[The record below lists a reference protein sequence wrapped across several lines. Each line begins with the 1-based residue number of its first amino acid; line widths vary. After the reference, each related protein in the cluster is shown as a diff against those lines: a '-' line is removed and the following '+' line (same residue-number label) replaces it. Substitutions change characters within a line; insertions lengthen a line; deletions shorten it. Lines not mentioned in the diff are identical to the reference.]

1 MTQVKL
7 LKDTDPRFRFLGL
20 RVFMFTLA
28 VLGVLLA
35 LAIGVAVK
43 QGLFVSKTRLH
54 FIAEHGAGFA
64 PGMQVR
70 FSGFRIGVVD
80 RVSLTEQ
87 AKVEVDMLIESQ
99 YLKWIKPDST
109 AQMLQSGLMG
119 DYYLE
124 MVGGSPNLPPI
135 QEGGRVNFAPAQ
147 SLADIAYDLKNRT
160 IPIIDSV
167 QTLLDYANDPQGD
180 VHQTVANV
188 HQLAAELRE
197 TRAHV
202 DQLLVRMDG
211 LADKEVRTVLNHA
224 GQVLGRADGVVLDVQ
239 TRLPLILDHTVS
251 SMASLE
257 ATARE
262 ASAIAASVHGV
273 VDEAAPRL
281 PGLLRNTDDLVRDSR
296 DTLQGLKQSWPLN
309 KMIAPVPLDPPIPD
323 SRR

>member
-1 MTQVKL
+1 MMPVKL

-28 VLGVLLA
+28 VLGILFA
-35 LAIGVAVK
+35 LAVGVAVK
-43 QGLFVSKTRLH
+43 QGLFVSKTQLH

-87 AKVEVDMLIESQ
+87 AKVEVEMLIESQ

-135 QEGGRVNFAPAQ
+135 EAGGQVNFAPAQ
-147 SLADIAYDLKNRT
+147 GLADIAHDLKNRT
-160 IPIIDSV
+160 IPIIDSI

-180 VHQTVANV
+180 LHQMVANV
-188 HQLAAELRE
+188 RELTADLRE

-202 DQLLVRMDG
+202 DQLLVRIDG
-211 LADKEVRTVLNHA
+211 LADKEVRTALGNAGRVLE
-224 GQVLGRADGVVLDVQ
+224 RADNVVLDVQ
-239 TRLPLILDHTVS
+239 SRLPLILDRTAGS
-251 SMASLE
+251 IASLE
-257 ATARE
+257 ETARE
-262 ASAIAASVHGV
+262 ASAIAASVHGI

-281 PGLLRNTDDLVRDSR
+281 PGLIRNTDDLVRDSR
-296 DTLQGLKQSWPLN
+296 NTLQGVKQSWPLN
-309 KMIAPVPLDPPIPD
+309 KMIAPMPLDPPIPG